1 MAKQH
6 GNTVTTFYL
15 NGSSVLTQKTGDERI
30 DFLYDD
36 NSQLLGLKYNGTSY
50 YYRKNLQGDIT
61 GILDPD
67 GEQVVSYTYDA
78 WGNPT
83 SCTGSLAGS
92 IGQKN
97 PFRYRGYYYDTE
109 SGLYYTASRYYDPEV
124 GRFLSP
130 DAIDTL
136 TATPSALTDKNL
148 YAYCDN
154 NPVMRQDSSGEF
166 WDLFSAAVGAVV
178 NVATTV
184 ISSAVTGQ
192 KISFRD
198 VRVAAVSGALQ
209 AGGIRLKLAGALINT
224 GYTFF
229 SSLDSGASLAGAFL
243 SGVTAGVTTFA
254 SVSNLAGF
262 ASKGINLSVNVGL
275 DATFGFGGNLISAVT
290 NRIVVDNGKQSQKSS
305 TNKKIEKA
313 KSSQTTSKNTTRTR
327 RWHRY
332 TYTAYS
338 RDGKKTRGVGYYYF

>member
-1 MAKQH
+1 MAVIKLAGNPPTWRDGAALSWQH
-6 GNTVTTFYL
+6 GDTITTFYL

-50 YYRKNLQGDIT
+50 YYRKNQQRNII

-78 WGNPT
+78 WG
-83 SCTGSLAGS
+83 SCTGSLAGT

-97 PFRYRGYYYDTE
+97 PFRYHGYYYDTE
-109 SGLYYTASRYYDPEV
+109 SGFYYTASRYYDPEA

-130 DAIDTL
+130 DVLDIL
-136 TATPSALTDKNL
+136 TASPSSLTDKNL

-198 VRVAAVSGALQ
+198 IRVAAVSGALQ
-209 AGGIRLKLAGALINT
+209 AGGIWFKLAGGVINGLYT
-224 GYTFF
+224 GITSFGN
-229 SSLDSGASLAGAFL
+229 GASLGGAFL
-243 SGVTAGVTTFA
+243 SRVTAGVTTFA

-313 KSSQTTSKNTTRTR
+313 KSSQHYKNSQMASL
-327 RWHRY
+327 Y
-332 TYTAYS
+332 LYS
-338 RDGKKTRGVGYYYF
+338 LFKG